1 MSDADL
7 AEVAFPLG
15 WCAHCAREVLTAPA
29 ALIGRTDHR
38 LCVHCDGPVAE
49 VLASVLGDELAT
61 RGYRVIEDTSGCGR
75 PDCGGG
81 RCDTRATPP

>member
-7 AEVAFPLG
+7 AEVEFALG
-15 WCAHCAREVLTAPA
+15 WCSQCAREVLTAA
-29 ALIGRTDHR
+29 GRADHR

-49 VLASVLGDELAT
+49 ARASVLGDELAT
-61 RGYRVIEDTSGCGR
+61 RGYGAIEDTTGCGR

-81 RCDTRATPP
+81 RCGTRPTSE